1 MIHPGHVFSKQ
12 AIYEKVWGES
22 YIGDEN
28 TVNVCIKRLR
38 DKIQDVNQRY
48 IRTVW
53 GIGYVL
59 EAGVE

>member
-1 MIHPGHVFSKQ
+1 M
-12 AIYEKVWGES
+12 GES

>member
-1 MIHPGHVFSKQ
+1 MFFQSKQ
-12 AIYEKVWGES
+12 FMRKCGGES